1 MSQAD
6 GMQSF
11 QFRFE
16 SMQAEKGLK
25 RIGFSSSETFGEL
38 FFLFGVSSRELGPSP
53 FEIAL
58 RPGRCLSVLW
68 LRNRVSSASVAVV
81 AVDTGLQNS
90 PG

>member
-1 MSQAD
+1 MGSDIEQHNFFSDNSSSQSKTVGMSQAD

-38 FFLFGVSSRELGPSP
+38 FFLFGVSSRELGHAPIK
-53 FEIAL
+53 IA
-58 RPGRCLSVLW
+58 
-68 LRNRVSSASVAVV
+68 
-81 AVDTGLQNS
+81 GLGQRTH
-90 PG
+90 